1 MSNSAHDLF
10 LLLLNLA
17 QLRSR
22 EHILANFLEAV
33 NSMFDKFEL
42 CWLDS
47 DIEFNHEIIEV
58 ATRKKHFGR
67 IGVTTSGGAHS
78 ELGYA
83 LALGKRCFLMGE
95 RRSLFH
101 WHADVVIVSDI
112 LCVGP
117 S

>member
-1 MSNSAHDLF
+1 VKFYVSCGHQDVDWALGV
-10 LLLLNLA
+10 A
-17 QLRSR
+17 RQLRAIGYEVVSTWHDD
-22 EHILANFLEAV
+22 EIGYKPD
-33 NSMFDKFEL
+33 MTDL
-42 CWLDS
+42 CVRDVAQIEES
-47 DIEFNHEIIEV
+47 DALLTN
-58 ATRKKHFGR
+58 
-67 IGVTTSGGAHS
+67 GVTTSGGAHS

-101 WHADVVIVSDI
+101 WHAYVDIVSDI